1 MEKPTLRA
9 YAWPNPDGG
18 LSIAWVVPRTIER
31 DPRWIANMYGRH
43 GGGFL
48 PFGSLEDRR
57 ARADYEQ
64 ACKKFSK
71 LFGVACELR
80 WGEAPP
86 AYGKVGGKVLE
97 KHLGSDAQD
106 FRKIHKHAH
115 AIDRLVTELEDRDKP
130 IAKKR
135 ASTRARA
142 AGKWLPFSPEVSVE
156 LSPVTVPGNYGKK
169 HTFRVWALSEIPG
182 EPLLGRF
189 SPKRPSDKAGWVYL
203 LGPVAGGPW
212 SLQQIHSEELRMSRN
227 PSNFR
232 GLNIGSSI
240 EGRFFLTLAQ
250 VQAIL
255 AEAEAAC
262 FAHEDCRANLALGCA
277 CKAKRK
283 KPGRSSGAVV
293 DTSSWDTPRNRET
306 SKKEM
311 AAWLSDPPE
320 HAFVYYSEDMREV
333 RNGMGVKMGDI
344 VSRGKVAR
352 KLNGGR
358 SQSIRVRGTNGVV
371 YVGNCNL
378 TGGTYCRLR
387 RAAGQER
394 CVAHDDCRADARLGI
409 ACLRASTKAS
419 ARVGKS
425 RKKG

>member
-1 MEKPTLRA
+1 MMEKPTLRA

-31 DPRWIANMYGRH
+31 DPRWISNMYGRH

-48 PFGSLEDRR
+48 PFGSLGDRR
-57 ARADYEQ
+57 VRADYVQ

-106 FRKIHKHAH
+106 FRKIHKHAR

-130 IAKKR
+130 IAKKPIKKGR
-135 ASTRARA
+135 VGG
-142 AGKWLPFSPEVSVE
+142 AGPFSPETSVE
-156 LSPVTVPGNYGKK
+156 LTPVTVLGNYSRK
-169 HTFRVWALSEIPG
+169 HTFRVWALGGPQWNWWPPQTAPADVSG
-182 EPLLGRF
+182 AF
-189 SPKRPSDKAGWVYL
+189 YVYM
-203 LGPVAGGPW
+203 LGPIAGGPW
-212 SLQQIHSEELRMSRN
+212 SLQAIQSQELDR
-227 PSNFR
+227 R
-232 GLNIGSSI
+232 GLNIGSSS
-240 EGRFFLTLAQ
+240 EGRFVLTPAQ

-255 AEAEAAC
+255 AEAKAAC
-262 FAHEDCRANLALGCA
+262 FEHEDCRANLALGCA

-283 KPGRSSGAVV
+283 KPGRASG
-293 DTSSWDTPRNRET
+293 TTESSWDTPRNREM
-306 SKKEM
+306 SKKEI

-320 HAFVYYSEDMREV
+320 HAFVYYSKDMREV
-333 RNGMGVKMGDI
+333 RNWMGVKMGDI
-344 VSRGKVAR
+344 VAKGKVAW

-358 SQSIRVRGTNGVV
+358 SQSIRVQGTNGMV

-419 ARVGKS
+419 ARVGKA

>member
-1 MEKPTLRA
+1 MMEKPTLRA

-18 LSIAWVVPRTIER
+18 LSIAWEAPKQLQR

-48 PFGSLEDRR
+48 PFSSLEDRR
-57 ARADYEQ
+57 VRADYAQ

-106 FRKIHKHAH
+106 FRKIHKHAR
-115 AIDRLVTELEDRDKP
+115 AIDRIVTELEDRDKP
-130 IAKKR
+130 IAKKPVKKGR
-135 ASTRARA
+135 A
-142 AGKWLPFSPEVSVE
+142 GGLLSPETSVE
-156 LSPVTVPGNYGKK
+156 LSPVTVWGNYNKGY
-169 HTFRVWALSEIPG
+169 TFRVWALSEIPSTSNSTV
-182 EPLLGRF
+182 PWTR
-189 SPKRPSDKAGWVYL
+189 DKAGWIYM
-203 LGPVAGGPW
+203 LGPVVGGPW
-212 SLQQIHSEELRMSRN
+212 SLQAIQSQKLDR
-227 PSNFR
+227 R
-232 GLNIGSSI
+232 GLNIGSSS
-240 EGRFFLTLAQ
+240 EGRFVLTPAQ

-255 AEAEAAC
+255 AEAKAAC
-262 FAHEDCRANLALGCA
+262 FEHEDCRANLALGCA
-277 CKAKRK
+277 CKAKRNK
-283 KPGRSSGAVV
+283 QGRSSG
-293 DTSSWDTPRNRET
+293 TTESSWDTPRNREA

-333 RNGMGVKMGDI
+333 RNWMGVKMGDI
-344 VSRGKVAR
+344 VAKGKVAR

-419 ARVGKS
+419 ARARAKRG
-425 RKKG
+425 RG